1 HERLPSPFPQ
11 LEFRALLP
19 AQSERD
25 VLKHVHMWKQRQ
37 MLEDHVRAAQ
47 VRRGKADIGAVDQ
60 HLTRSELFESPND
73 AKQGGLAAPARAEQ
87 RKEFA
92 SPNRE
97 RYT

>member
-1 HERLPSPFPQ
+1 
-11 LEFRALLP
+11 
-19 AQSERD
+19 QSERD

-47 VRRGKADIGAVDQ
+47 VWRRKARSGTVEQ
-60 HLTRSELFESPND
+60 HRPRSELFESPND
-73 AKQGGLAAPARAEQ
+73 AEQGGLTTPARAEQ

-97 RYT
+97 RYTVQRERAATVVGFGKAPDL